1 MDSPVGFL
9 MMLLLAGSLVFQLFF
24 RYDHWTGGAHRDI
37 SFERDN
43 LTGEVHQIKPGQR
56 VDFMARLLGRSH
68 WGEKSSRYSQG
79 SQDGELSEELDGRG
93 DGTSEKD
100 KIGSRSMDEEGFD
113 WQDEEVSD
121 QPIRRLSKQGK
132 SSSQDQAD
140 EEALA
145 MNMVASSSP
154 VKGRSGLSQFAGPP
168 VPSGEKKNK
177 PDQHHDLWD
186 AEDLNRDG
194 SQEELIQT
202 QSKAGSKDGLM
213 DISVLS
219 DGRELFYG
227 RGKKLTVLPTRSNGW
242 SDLQLTVSES
252 ERLRF
257 RYNPKLDGY
266 ELGPS
271 Q

>member
-24 RYDHWTGGAHRDI
+24 RYDHWTGGAHRDV

-56 VDFMARLLGRSH
+56 VDFMARLLGKSH
-68 WGEKSSRYSQG
+68 WGEKGSRYSRL
-79 SQDGELSEELDGRG
+79 SQEEALSEENAGLGDKEERNRDLDEAGL
-93 DGTSEKD
+93 
-100 KIGSRSMDEEGFD
+100 D
-113 WQDEEVSD
+113 WQDEGTSVNPNHRVS
-121 QPIRRLSKQGK
+121 RRGQASE
-132 SSSQDQAD
+132 QDNKND
-140 EEALA
+140 EDAVA
-145 MNMVASSSP
+145 MNMVASSTP
-154 VKGRSGLSQFAGPP
+154 LKGRSGLSQFSGLP
-168 VPSGEKKNK
+168 VPSVTQNKKSN
-177 PDQHHDLWD
+177 QHHDLWD

-227 RGKKLTVLPTRSNGW
+227 RGKKLSVLPSRSNGW
-242 SDLQLTVSES
+242 SDLLLTVSES

>member
-24 RYDHWTGGAHRDI
+24 RYDHWTGGAHRDV

-56 VDFMARLLGRSH
+56 VDFMARLLGKSH
-68 WGEKSSRYSQG
+68 WGEKLSRYSRA
-79 SQDGELSEELDGRG
+79 SQDDELS
-93 DGTSEKD
+93 D
-100 KIGSRSMDEEGFD
+100 KEQMASHSLDEEGLD
-113 WQDEEVSD
+113 WQEEETSARPSRRVPRQDKVSE
-121 QPIRRLSKQGK
+121 QE
-132 SSSQDQAD
+132 QAD
-140 EEALA
+140 EDALA
-145 MNMVASSSP
+145 MNMVASSAP

-168 VPSGEKKNK
+168 VPSATQKNT
-177 PDQHHDLWD
+177 PDKHHDLWD
-186 AEDLNRDG
+186 AEDLNKDG
-194 SQEELIQT
+194 DQEELIQT
-202 QSKAGSKDGLM
+202 QSKAGAKDGLM